1 MNAMIRQ
8 PERTCIGCRRIF
20 KKNEV
25 VRIVAGPAGVVIDY
39 REKLPG
45 RAAYVCPTRQ
55 CIEKALT
62 RDAISQAL
70 RLKIGQTEL
79 ETVIGMIAS
88 RVREKAQSLLSM
100 AAKAGKLATGFSAV
114 QDALEKGRAELIL
127 YASDVSEGTKQKVK
141 QQGAASLR
149 QASVFTKDEL
159 GTFVSREQVGVIAVE
174 DKGLADAV
182 WRETERLK
190 SLINMNK

>member
-1 MNAMIRQ
+1 MTHQ
-8 PERTCIGCRRIF
+8 PERTCVGCRGIF
-20 KKNEV
+20 EKKEV

-55 CIEKALT
+55 CIEKSLT
-62 RDAISQAL
+62 RDTISKAL
-70 RLKIGQTEL
+70 RLKIRQTEL

-88 RVREKAQSLLSM
+88 RVKEKAQSLLSM
-100 AAKAGKLATGFSAV
+100 AAKAGKLAAGYSAV
-114 QDALEKGRAELIL
+114 QDALEKGRAEMIL
-127 YASDVSEGTKQKVK
+127 YARDLSEGTKQKVK
-141 QQGAASLR
+141 QQGADSLR
-149 QASVFTKDEL
+149 QASIFTKDEL
-159 GTFVSREQVGVIAVE
+159 GAFISREQVGVMAIE

-190 SLINMNK
+190 SLINISE